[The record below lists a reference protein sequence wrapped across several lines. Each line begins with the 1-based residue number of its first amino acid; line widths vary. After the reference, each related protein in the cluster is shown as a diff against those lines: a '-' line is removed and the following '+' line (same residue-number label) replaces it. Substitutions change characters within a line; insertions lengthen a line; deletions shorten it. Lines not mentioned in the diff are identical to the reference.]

1 MTHSFPPRRSS
12 DLAHAVDGGIYMAWQ
27 TLFGE
32 LATTKIAAIFENEA
46 AAASAAAAL
55 HSTTD
60 LQATQLRLVRPHE
73 KDYSKKLEPESH
85 GIARTALRAHLI
97 LGVAGAVIGIA
108 AWALLYAMD
117 LPALVSSPRARTGR
131 TVFFSPSGG
140 LALGGLL
147 TATPDHQN

>member
-1 MTHSFPPRRSS
+1 
-12 DLAHAVDGGIYMAWQ
+12 MAWQ
-27 TLFGE
+27 TLFSD

-108 AWALLYAMD
+108 AWGLMYAMD
-117 LPALVSSPRARTGR
+117 LPAIVSSPQASAGAII
-131 TVFFSPSGG
+131 FFSAIGG
-140 LALGGLL
+140 LLLGGLV
-147 TATPDHQN
+147 TAKPDTPLVI

>member
-1 MTHSFPPRRSS
+1 
-12 DLAHAVDGGIYMAWQ
+12 MAWQ

-73 KDYSKKLEPESH
+73 KDYSNKLEPESH

-97 LGVAGAVIGIA
+97 LGVAGAVLGIA
-108 AWALLYAMD
+108 AWGLVYAMD
-117 LPALVSSPRARTGR
+117 MHVIVSSPQACAGALIFFADFGGSNVGGR
-131 TVFFSPSGG
+131 V
-140 LALGGLL
+140 L
-147 TATPDHQN
+147 